1 MIVYMMVT
9 RDKYELPLAIAD
21 SVRELAEMIGKEP
34 NRISSSMSH
43 AKARGYKSPYRR
55 VEIED
60 EVLNNDTCGINEEC

>member
-1 MIVYMMVT
+1 MIIYMKVT
-9 RDKYELPLAIAD
+9 NDKYELPLAIAD
-21 SVRELAEMIGKEP
+21 SVKELAGIVGKKP

-60 EVLNNDTCGINEEC
+60 EVLNNDTYGINEEC